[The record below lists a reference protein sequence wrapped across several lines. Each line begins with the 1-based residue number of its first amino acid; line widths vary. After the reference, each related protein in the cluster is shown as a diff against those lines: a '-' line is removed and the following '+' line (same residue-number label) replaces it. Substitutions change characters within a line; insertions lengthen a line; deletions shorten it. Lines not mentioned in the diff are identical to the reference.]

1 MIDSKQKKN
10 QSKLLF
16 CLKVIK
22 ENQSKLLFCLKV
34 IKVLAQ
40 GLICN
45 ETESFQGL
53 AYKNRK
59 RFGRNYAIPKGK
71 RIWQKTFSEN
81 ASFRKDREADSGSR
95 LSGLKI

>member
-1 MIDSKQKKN
+1 MTE
-10 QSKLLF
+10 
-16 CLKVIK
+16 K
-22 ENQSKLLFCLKV
+22 ESIQNHFLLKV

-59 RFGRNYAIPKGK
+59 RFSSNYASPAGK
-71 RIWQKTFSEN
+71 TYFARRRFQKTIHLEMT
-81 ASFRKDREADSGSR
+81 ER
-95 LSGLKI
+95 LTVGLACQV